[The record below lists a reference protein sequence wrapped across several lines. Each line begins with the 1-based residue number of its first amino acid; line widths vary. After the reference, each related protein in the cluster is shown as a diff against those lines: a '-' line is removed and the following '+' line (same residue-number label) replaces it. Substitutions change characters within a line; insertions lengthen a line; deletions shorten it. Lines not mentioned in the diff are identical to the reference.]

1 MTHFVPLHASVSLI
15 GSGELG
21 LTHYL
26 DCHVYLLQSEGEYA
40 LIDAGSGVEPER
52 LTANLQHALG
62 GDLSRLRYLLLTHC
76 HGDHAGGVH
85 AIQHIAK
92 PRVAGSAWE
101 MEMLARGSDEDLGL
115 VQARFAGT
123 YPADYQVTRTP
134 GDLVLQDGH
143 ELTLGQLRIRALVTP
158 GHTRGATCYLVE
170 GGGETL
176 LFSGDTVFW
185 GGLIQL
191 LNTPGS
197 EISEYRRG
205 VLALAGLNVDC
216 LFPGHGL
223 WALRNGQAHIDK
235 MLYYFRR
242 SAVPPMPAYVEKIKV

>member
-1 MTHFVPLHASVSLI
+1 MTQFIRLHQNVTLV

-21 LTHYL
+21 LSHYL
-26 DCHVYLLQSEGEYA
+26 DCHVYLLHDAAEYA
-40 LIDAGSGVEPER
+40 LIDAGSGIEPER
-52 LTANLQHALG
+52 LLANLREVV
-62 GDLSRLRYLLLTHC
+62 GDLSRIRLLLLTHC

-85 AIQHIAK
+85 ALRAYCDF
-92 PRVAGSAWE
+92 RVASSPWE
-101 MEMLARGSDEDLGL
+101 IEMLEQGSDEDLGL

-123 YPADYQVTRTP
+123 YPPDYKLTHARGDITLAHADRLKIGNLEIQAI
-134 GDLVLQDGH
+134 H
-143 ELTLGQLRIRALVTP
+143 TP
-158 GHTRGATCYLVE
+158 GHTRGSVCYQVST
-170 GGGETL
+170 GSDVL

-197 EISEYRRG
+197 DISEYRRS
-205 VLALAGLNVDC
+205 VQALAGRGIDF

-223 WALRNGQAHIDK
+223 WALRSGQAHIDK

-242 SAVPPMPAYVEKIKV
+242 SAVPPMPHIVEKVRV

>member
-1 MTHFVPLHASVSLI
+1 VRQFIRLHENVTLA

-21 LTHYL
+21 LSHYL
-26 DCHVYLLQSEGEYA
+26 DCHVYLLHSGNEYA
-40 LIDAGSGVEPER
+40 LIDSGSGIEPER
-52 LTANLQHALG
+52 LIANLNAATG
-62 GDLSRLRYLLLTHC
+62 GLSRIRLLLLTHC

-85 AIQHIAK
+85 ALRAHCDFG
-92 PRVAGSAWE
+92 VASSPWE
-101 MEMLARGSDEDLGL
+101 ISMLEQGSDEDLGL

-123 YPADYQVTRTP
+123 YPPDYKLTHSRGDIALGHGDRLKV
-134 GDLVLQDGH
+134 GDLEIEAIH
-143 ELTLGQLRIRALVTP
+143 TP
-158 GHTRGATCYLVE
+158 GHTRGSVCYRITTGSGV
-170 GGGETL
+170 L

-197 EISEYRRG
+197 DIGEYRRS
-205 VLALAGLNVDC
+205 VQALAGRDIDC

-223 WALRNGQAHIDK
+223 WALRRAQAHIEK

-242 SAVPPMPAYVEKIKV
+242 SAVPPMPQIVEKVRA

>member
-1 MTHFVPLHASVSLI
+1 MMRFIRLHENVILA

-21 LTHYL
+21 LSHYL
-26 DCHVYLLQSEGEYA
+26 DCHVYLLHDGDEYA
-40 LIDAGSGVEPER
+40 LIDAGSGVEPQR
-52 LTANLQHALG
+52 LLANLDEAVG
-62 GDLSRLRYLLLTHC
+62 ELSRIRLLLLTHC

-85 AIQHIAK
+85 ALRARCDF
-92 PRVAGSAWE
+92 RVASSAWE
-101 MEMLARGSDEDLGL
+101 IRMLEEGSDEDLGL

-123 YPADYQVTRTP
+123 YPADYKFIHSHGDITLGHGDRLKV
-134 GDLVLQDGH
+134 GDLTVEAIH
-143 ELTLGQLRIRALVTP
+143 TP
-158 GHTRGATCYLVE
+158 GHTRGSVSYQVS
-170 GGGETL
+170 GSSDVL

-197 EISEYRRG
+197 DISEYRRS
-205 VLALAGLNVDC
+205 VQSLAGRGIDC

-223 WALRNGQAHIDK
+223 WALRHGQAHIGK

-242 SAVPPMPAYVEKIKV
+242 SAVPPMPHMVEKVRV